1 MAASAKVKQIGLIDI
16 GVNLTDSM
24 FRGVYN
30 GTQKHKDDLLDVL
43 QRAFNA
49 GVKKMFITG
58 GTLEDSRSAL
68 TLAKT
73 NDTLYSTVGCH
84 PTRCKEFD
92 EAAGGPDEYSK
103 QLLILAQT
111 NKEKVIAIGECGLDY
126 DRLHFCPREQQL
138 KYFEK
143 QLDLAEQT
151 RLPLFLHC
159 RNSHSDFAEILKRNR
174 DKFVGGVVHTFDG
187 KKEEASACLDL
198 GLHVGINGCSLKTV
212 ANIEAMCS
220 VPSDRLLIETD
231 APWCEIRPSHA
242 GFKYIKTIYQCKKKE
257 KWEQGFCV
265 KSRNEPGNIVCW
277 KLWRQRGGRTL
288 KN

>member
-1 MAASAKVKQIGLIDI
+1 
-16 GVNLTDSM
+16 M
-24 FRGVYN
+24 FRGVYH
-30 GTQKHKDDLLDVL
+30 GSQKHKDDFLDVL
-43 QRAFNA
+43 QRAFDQ

-58 GTLEDSRSAL
+58 NNLEDSRSAL
-68 TLAKT
+68 ELSKT
-73 NDTLYSTVGCH
+73 NDALYSTVGCH

-92 EAAGGPDEYSK
+92 EAAGGPDEYSTA
-103 QLLILAQT
+103 LLNLAQA

-126 DRLHFCPREQQL
+126 DRLHFCPKEPQL

-143 QLDLAEQT
+143 QLDLSEQT

-159 RNSHSDFAEILKRNR
+159 RNSHSDFTEILKRNR

-187 KKEEASACLDL
+187 TKEDASTYLDL
-198 GLHVGINGCSLKTV
+198 GLHIGINGCSLKTA

-220 VPSDRLLIETD
+220 VPSDKLLIETD

-242 GFKYIKTIYQCKKKE
+242 GFKYIKTSFQTKKKE

-265 KSRNEPGNIVCW
+265 KSRNEPSHIIQVLEVMAAAREENIEELAQNLHDNTE
-277 KLWRQRGGRTL
+277 KLFFGPR
-288 KN
+288 

>member
-73 NDTLYSTVGCH
+73 N
-84 PTRCKEFD
+84 
-92 EAAGGPDEYSK
+92 
-103 QLLILAQT
+103 
-111 NKEKVIAIGECGLDY
+111 DY

-265 KSRNEPGNIVCW
+265 KSRNEPGNIVQVLEVMAAARGEDIEELAQNLYDNTE
-277 KLWRQRGGRTL
+277 KLFFGNR
-288 KN
+288 